1 MATKKKSKLK
11 YWVISGIILL
21 IISIIVAE
29 KMGSKEGVKVSSEK
43 VMKRDII
50 ETVTANGKIQPETEL
65 KISPDVSGQIVE
77 MMVKEGDS
85 VLQGQALCNI
95 NQDIYSVDVD
105 RQKAAYQ
112 NTLAS
117 VEAARAR
124 LKQSEARTESETA
137 NFNRMKK
144 LFDQKVISQ
153 AEWEAARST
162 YLTALS
168 QVEADK
174 QSINAMEFTVK
185 SSEAGVRESQ
195 KRLSRTTIYAPKSGT
210 ISKLYKKQG
219 ESVVGTNQMMGTD
232 ILSIADLNYMQVS
245 VDINENDIVK
255 IKKGDTALFYI
266 DAFKGRKF
274 KGLVTEIGTS
284 SNTAIT
290 TADQVTNF
298 PVKIKVIRES
308 YLDLCTKETPYPL
321 KPGLSVNVD
330 IQTNRVIQVW
340 SVAIEAVATRELK
353 KEEEKLAEKDKKKD
367 KNKKDE
373 QEESF
378 GNPSGAN
385 TSTQVKQDV
394 EEIVFI
400 IENGKVKKKVVKSGI
415 QDDNYIQVEGLTGT
429 EEVVTGPYE
438 AVSKTLKDGEN
449 IKVVKKEDLFEVKK
463 K

>member
-11 YWVISGIILL
+11 YWVIGGVLLL
-21 IISIIVAE
+21 IISIVIAE
-29 KMGSKEGVKVSSEK
+29 KMGSKEGTKVSSEK

-77 MMVKEGDS
+77 MRVKEGDS
-85 VLQGQALCNI
+85 VIKGQALCNI
-95 NQDIYSVDVD
+95 NQDMYTVDVD

-117 VEAARAR
+117 VESARAR

-162 YLTALS
+162 YLTAIS

-174 QSINAMEFTVK
+174 QSINAMEYTVK

-255 IKKGDTALFYI
+255 IKKGDTAIFYI

-290 TADQVTNF
+290 TTDQVTNF
-298 PVKIKVIRES
+298 PVKIKVLRDS
-308 YLDLCTKETPYPL
+308 YLDLCTTETPYPL

-330 IQTNRVIQVW
+330 IQTNRVKLVW
-340 SVAIEAVATRELK
+340 SVPIEAVATRELK
-353 KEEEKLAEKDKKKD
+353 KEDEKTTEKDKKKD
-367 KNKKDE
+367 KNKKSE
-373 QEESF
+373 QEES
-378 GNPSGAN
+378 NTDNVAN
-385 TSTQVKQDV
+385 TEVKQDV

-400 IENGKVKKKVVKSGI
+400 IENGVVKKKVVKSGI
-415 QDDNYIQVEGLTGT
+415 QDDNYIQIEGMTGN
-429 EEVVTGPYE
+429 EEIVTGPYE
-438 AVSKTLKDGEN
+438 AVSKTLKDGDKV
-449 IKVVKKEDLFEVKK
+449 KVVKKEDLFEVKK